1 MKANR
6 AKINAEKEWQSVML
20 TMQDNLLLV
29 LDVLHTDYGFGKQR
43 INAILKKVATRAA
56 QFDQWQADEVLDLK
70 TAEIREQTVD
80 ETVLRDLLRV
90 RMKGC
95 LPNWF
100 YEQVFGAVPSNH
112 EMRQKYKRNTSAQ
125 QVNISVAEAAKA
137 VESLQAMKEY
147 LEHCGGG
154 TDESKGIFTA
164 GLPH

>member
-6 AKINAEKEWQSVML
+6 TKINAEKEWQSVML

-43 INAILKKVATRAA
+43 INAILEKIHARAV
-56 QFDQWQADEVLDLK
+56 QFDKWQADEVLDLK

-80 ETVLRDLLRV
+80 EAVMRDLLRV

-95 LPNWF
+95 LPDWF

-112 EMRQKYKRNTSAQ
+112 EMRQKYKRNTAESQ
-125 QVNISVAEAAKA
+125 NVKLSMAEAAEAASK
-137 VESLQAMKEY
+137 LDKMKEF
-147 LEHCGGG
+147 LKSQE
-154 TDESKGIFTA
+154 
-164 GLPH
+164 